1 MEGKMGSQIV
11 VKIDEEKKEKF
22 QRLVRMEG
30 KSASGKIREMVEDY
44 IEKTDVS
51 YVIDNLW
58 ARIGL
63 KITDRGFREGD
74 IEKMIKDVQAS
85 Q

>member
-1 MEGKMGSQIV
+1 MGSQMIV
-11 VKIDEEKKEKF
+11 RIDEEKKEKF
-22 QRLVRMEG
+22 YRLVRMEG
-30 KSASGKIREMVEDY
+30 KSASKKIREMVEDY
-44 IEKTDVS
+44 IAKTDIS

-63 KITDRGFREGD
+63 KIKNKGFREDD
-74 IEKMIKDVQAS
+74 IEKMIKDARAS

>member
-1 MEGKMGSQIV
+1 MGSQIV

-44 IEKTDVS
+44 IVS
-51 YVIDNLW
+51 SIMKCN
-58 ARIGL
+58 
-63 KITDRGFREGD
+63 T
-74 IEKMIKDVQAS
+74 
-85 Q
+85 

>member
-1 MEGKMGSQIV
+1 MGSQII

-22 QRLVRMEG
+22 SRLVRMEG
-30 KSASGKIREMVEDY
+30 KSASGKMREMIEDY
-44 IEKTDVS
+44 IEKNDIS

-63 KITDRGFREGD
+63 KIKDKGFKEAD
-74 IEKMIKDVQAS
+74 IEQMIKDARAS

>member
-1 MEGKMGSQIV
+1 MGSQII

-22 QRLVRMEG
+22 CRLVRMEG
-30 KSASGKIREMVEDY
+30 KSASGKMREMIEDY
-44 IEKTDVS
+44 ISKNDIS

-63 KITDRGFREGD
+63 KIKDKGFKEAD
-74 IEKMIKDVQAS
+74 IEKMIKDARAS